1 MRKITI
7 IDTFSTGHF
16 HEVFNFCFL
25 YSVLI
30 GNRDATIYYYAD
42 AYVISLIAN
51 RAEKENV
58 NLKRVVFKPIKIIK
72 GEKSWNILLRFAI
85 GCILNI
91 YFRIKT
97 KNSIIYSQ
105 LNPFFGLLYPF
116 WKKTKQNT
124 YIVCHGELEYL
135 INTPPIYKPMYI
147 YKKCLNLFFKYNFTD
162 DLTLFILGDSIKSN
176 LLSHTK
182 TNNYNNLKVIKHPY
196 IFINNIIQQKSMNH
210 SLRIGLVGSLSKH
223 KVLEN
228 LLEISNHFERE
239 VYHNKIKFIIIGSN
253 KLDHDSYPLLTFVKS
268 AHGNSYYLDYDELQD
283 AIKSLDYVMYLYP
296 TNSYKLIASGAF
308 FDAVNHKKPIIALEN
323 DYFLDFQNN
332 YGSIGLLASD
342 ILKLKEKINEA
353 IQGNYDNGIL
363 QHIQNNLSNIR
374 NDYSYRNIT
383 EIID

>member
-30 GNRDATIYYYAD
+30 GNKDATIFYHAD
-42 AYVISLIAN
+42 SYVISLIIN
-51 RAEKENV
+51 HAEKENV
-58 NLKRVVFKPIKIIK
+58 NLRRVVFKPIKIIK
-72 GEKSWNILLRFAI
+72 GEKSWNILLRLGI

-105 LNPFFGLLYPF
+105 LNPFFGFLYPF
-116 WKKTKQNT
+116 WKKSKKKT

-147 YKKCLNLFFKYNFTD
+147 YKKCLSLFFKYNFTD
-162 DLTLFILGDSIKSN
+162 NLTLFVLGNSIKNN
-176 LLSHTK
+176 LLPHTI
-182 TNNYNNLKVIKHPY
+182 TNNHTNLKVVRHPY
-196 IFINNIIQQKSMNH
+196 IFINNIISQKSMNH
-210 SLRIGLVGSLSKH
+210 PLRIGLVGSLSKH
-223 KVLEN
+223 QVFES

-239 VYHNKIKFIIIGSN
+239 ISQNKIKFIIIGSN
-253 KLDHDSYPLLTFVKS
+253 KLAPDLYPLLTFLRRE
-268 AHGNSYYLDYDELQD
+268 HGNSYYLDYDELQD
-283 AIKSLDYVMYLYP
+283 AINSLDYVMYLYP

-308 FDAVNHKKPIIALEN
+308 FDAVNHKRPIIALEN
-323 DYFLDFQNN
+323 DYFLEFQNN

-342 ILKLKEKINEA
+342 ITGLKDKIYEA

-363 QHIQNNLSNIR
+363 QDIQNSFSNIR
-374 NDYSYRNIT
+374 SDYSYRNISET
-383 EIID
+383 IE